1 MPNTKSEQVDC
12 PLLLA
17 VPASPA
23 ARRIARYLREYGF
36 DVDQA
41 ADSEQALN
49 DLRARRF
56 KVVLVDARL
65 PGPID
70 GFSVLQHVQRQAA
83 DSEVEL
89 IHSTPHLLRSVTRLC
104 SRVASRPQDRKR
116 LHPSLRVV
124 RRSTMGDRSGG
135 QGSGQGSGQGNS

>member
-1 MPNTKSEQVDC
+1 M
-12 PLLLA
+12 
-17 VPASPA
+17 
-23 ARRIARYLREYGF
+23 ARYLRDHGF

-49 DLRARRF
+49 DLKARRF

-104 SRVASRPQDRKR
+104 SRVASRPQGRKR
-116 LHPSLRVV
+116 LHPPLRVV
-124 RRSTMGDRSGG
+124 KRSTMGDQSGG
-135 QGSGQGSGQGNS
+135 

>member
-1 MPNTKSEQVDC
+1 MPNTKNEQVDC

-124 RRSTMGDRSGG
+124 RRSTMGDQSGG
-135 QGSGQGSGQGNS
+135 QGSGQGSGKGNS

>member
-1 MPNTKSEQVDC
+1 MPDTKSEPVDC

-17 VPASPA
+17 VPASPT

-89 IHSTPHLLRSVTRLC
+89 IHSTPHLMRSVTRLC
-104 SRVASRPQDRKR
+104 SRAASRPQDRAR
-116 LHPSLRVV
+116 ARRDPSFKVV
-124 RRSTMGDRSGG
+124 KRSTIGG
-135 QGSGQGSGQGNS
+135 RGSG